1 MKLKIAGL
9 MINLMLVVY
18 TYIERGYFAIGSEWL
33 IIPIIKL
40 IKLYVNSWRGLIY
53 ENQRSKY

>member
-9 MINLMLVVY
+9 MISLMLAVY

>member
-9 MINLMLVVY
+9 MISLMLVVY

-40 IKLYVNSWRGLIY
+40 IKLYVNSWRDLIY